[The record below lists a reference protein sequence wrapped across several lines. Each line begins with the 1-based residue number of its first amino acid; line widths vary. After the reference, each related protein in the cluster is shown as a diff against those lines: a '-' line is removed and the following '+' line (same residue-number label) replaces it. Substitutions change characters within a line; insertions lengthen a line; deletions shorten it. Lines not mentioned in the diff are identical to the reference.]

1 MVGAVSSEE
10 LVQQN
15 IRMAIARDGLDL
27 WRNNVGACQDETGRV
42 IRYGLMNDSKK
53 LNEQYKSSDLIGI
66 RPLLITPEWVGHTVG
81 VFAAIECK
89 SDNWVININN
99 KHVSAQ
105 ARFIDLVTRNGG
117 FAGFAQSV
125 SEARRILRLE

>member
-1 MVGAVSSEE
+1 MSSEE

-15 IRMAIARDGLDL
+15 IRLALARDGLDL

-53 LNEQYKSSDLIGI
+53 LNERFKSSDLIGI
-66 RPLLITPEWVGHTVG
+66 RPMRVTPEWIGHTVG
-81 VFAAIECK
+81 VFVAIECK
-89 SDNWVININN
+89 SDNWAIKINDPHI
-99 KHVSAQ
+99 SAQ
-105 ARFIDLVTRNGG
+105 ARFIDLVQRNGG

-125 SEARRILRLE
+125 TEARRIMRLE